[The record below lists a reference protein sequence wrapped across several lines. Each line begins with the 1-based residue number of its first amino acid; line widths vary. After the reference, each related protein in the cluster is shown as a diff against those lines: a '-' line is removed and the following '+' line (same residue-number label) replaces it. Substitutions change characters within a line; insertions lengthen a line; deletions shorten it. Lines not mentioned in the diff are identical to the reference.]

1 MGWVCDTTG
10 SYVGGEVKRMDR
22 WCFSAVTL
30 RETRLELMQGAG
42 FLNQLKKQ
50 VFEKLQ

>member
-1 MGWVCDTTG
+1 
-10 SYVGGEVKRMDR
+10 MDG

-50 VFEKLQ
+50 AFGKPQ